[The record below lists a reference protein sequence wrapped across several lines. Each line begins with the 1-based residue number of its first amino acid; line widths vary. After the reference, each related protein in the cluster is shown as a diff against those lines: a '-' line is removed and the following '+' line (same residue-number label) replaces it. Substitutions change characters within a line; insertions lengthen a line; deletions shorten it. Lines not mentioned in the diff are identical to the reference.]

1 MKKVIRF
8 SLFIAAIAVL
18 FASCKAHEKCPAYG
32 QQAKPKV
39 SNEVRS

>member
-1 MKKVIRF
+1 MKKVLRF

-32 QQAKPKV
+32 QQAKPKAT
-39 SNEVRS
+39 SEIRG